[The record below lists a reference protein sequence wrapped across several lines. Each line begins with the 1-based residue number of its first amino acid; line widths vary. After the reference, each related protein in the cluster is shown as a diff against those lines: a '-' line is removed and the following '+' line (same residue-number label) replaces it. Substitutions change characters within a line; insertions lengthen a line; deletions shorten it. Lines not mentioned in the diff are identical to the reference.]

1 MNDFTLGIQI
11 MVIGMGVVFAS
22 LIGLTYLMEFM
33 HRLFGEK
40 KKEKVVTKGPAP
52 AVAVQ
57 PAPAPALEPDAGEVP
72 AEVIAAIT
80 AGLAAYLDTAAPI
93 VGAKIK
99 VVRRQ
104 IPLPAS
110 IWNMAGRQEQMNL
123 RQMG

>member
-40 KKEKVVTKGPAP
+40 EKEKDVTKSPAP
-52 AVAVQ
+52 AVSPEATSPEKD
-57 PAPAPALEPDAGEVP
+57 PASAEVP

-80 AGLAAYLDTAAPI
+80 ARASRLFGHSRPHSRAR
-93 VGAKIK
+93 IK

-110 IWNMAGRQEQMNL
+110 TWGMAGRQDQMHM

>member
-40 KKEKVVTKGPAP
+40 EKEKDVTKSPAP
-52 AVAVQ
+52 AVSPEATSPEKD
-57 PAPAPALEPDAGEVP
+57 PASAEVP

-93 VGAKIK
+93 VGARIK

-110 IWNMAGRQEQMNL
+110 TWGMAGRQDQMHM

>member
-40 KKEKVVTKGPAP
+40 KKEETAPPEPAL
-52 AVAVQ
+52 AVAAQ
-57 PAPAPALEPDAGEVP
+57 PAPEPETDEVP